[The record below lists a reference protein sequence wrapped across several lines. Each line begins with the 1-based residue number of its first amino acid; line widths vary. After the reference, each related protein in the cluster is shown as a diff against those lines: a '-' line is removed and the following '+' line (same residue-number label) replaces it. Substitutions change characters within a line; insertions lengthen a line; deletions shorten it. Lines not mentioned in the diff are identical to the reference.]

1 MFILYNLVGW
11 TIVELG
17 LAPYV
22 VEFMKALLYII
33 DKINA

>member
-22 VEFMKALLYII
+22 VKLMQVLLYLSSL
-33 DKINA
+33 NN